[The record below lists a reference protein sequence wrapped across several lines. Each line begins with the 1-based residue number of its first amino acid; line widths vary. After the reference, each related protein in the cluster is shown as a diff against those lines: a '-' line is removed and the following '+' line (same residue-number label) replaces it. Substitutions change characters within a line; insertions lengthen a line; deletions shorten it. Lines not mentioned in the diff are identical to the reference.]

1 MVRRQVSSGQLRYEE
16 SGPASR
22 ERIIQSCYL
31 LPLPPGR
38 QLVFFKTGWSHVVP
52 DPSKTTYVRAS
63 G

>member
-1 MVRRQVSSGQLRYEE
+1 MLKDECPQDSCLRE
-16 SGPASR
+16 SGPTSQVR
-22 ERIIQSCYL
+22 NTGSHCL
-31 LPLPPGR
+31 SPLPLGR